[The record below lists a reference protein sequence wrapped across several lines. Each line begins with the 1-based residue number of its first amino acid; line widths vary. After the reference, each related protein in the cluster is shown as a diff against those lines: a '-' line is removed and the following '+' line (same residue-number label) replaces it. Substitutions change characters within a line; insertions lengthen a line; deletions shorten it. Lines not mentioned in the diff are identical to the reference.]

1 MILTRGDCNHQL
13 TPQTFDTLKVI
24 EYNNDMEFLKK
35 LKLTPSQ
42 QENFLA
48 EAGEELLN
56 RIVERCFDNLGKQEQ
71 EELHKLL
78 DQEETGLETIFP
90 YLDEKIPHF
99 YDLVGQEYLAME
111 QDLETIDRV
120 LSNQS

>member
-1 MILTRGDCNHQL
+1 MILTRGDCNRQL
-13 TPQTFDTLKVI
+13 TPQTFDTLEGI

-35 LKLTPSQ
+35 LNLTPSQ

-71 EELHKLL
+71 AELHKLL
-78 DQEETGLETIFP
+78 DQEEAGLETIFP
-90 YLDEKIPHF
+90 YLDAKLPHF

-111 QDLETIDRV
+111 QDLETIEKV
-120 LSNQS
+120 LTNPA